1 MTSETWR
8 STIGK
13 GVAAEIRQ
21 QRKNRG
27 LSVQELSDACTALG
41 SPVTYSTL
49 VNLENGRRIS
59 IDLADLLLIAKVLD
73 LPPISLIFPP
83 RAESTVE
90 SLPGRTEHPWEAL
103 AWFAGETPRRT
114 AAPEGTPQADLDA
127 MRAHSVAVHAALVSS
142 EEAARRRRIAAT
154 SLDQAR
160 SAELGTVAE
169 QFETLARQDWH
180 QLRGVR
186 ATLRAQGLTP
196 PPLPEA
202 LRFVDDAEEADA

>member
-1 MTSETWR
+1 
-8 STIGK
+8 
-13 GVAAEIRQ
+13 
-21 QRKNRG
+21 
-27 LSVQELSDACTALG
+27 
-41 SPVTYSTL
+41 
-49 VNLENGRRIS
+49 
-59 IDLADLLLIAKVLD
+59 
-73 LPPISLIFPP
+73 
-83 RAESTVE
+83 
-90 SLPGRTEHPWEAL
+90 
-103 AWFAGETPRRT
+103 
-114 AAPEGTPQADLDA
+114 
-127 MRAHSVAVHAALVSS
+127 MRAHGVAVHAALVSS

-169 QFETLARQDWH
+169 QFEALARQDWH